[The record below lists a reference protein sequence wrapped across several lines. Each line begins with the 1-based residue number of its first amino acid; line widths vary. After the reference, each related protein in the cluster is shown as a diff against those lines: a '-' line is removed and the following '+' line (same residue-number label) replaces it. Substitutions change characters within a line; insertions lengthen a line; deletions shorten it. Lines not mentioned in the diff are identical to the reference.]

1 MNRTDLSK
9 KIKDLLVLKQDD
21 GTYHLFGQY
30 HITKDSDNLYTVN
43 WIKDSTISIKF
54 GQLKYAVTWCVFHKN
69 NKYKDI
75 NKIAEL
81 DETLD
86 SLSMVITNHKRLAEK
101 NVENRPIYLA
111 KLSEDKI
118 RRKEAQKAM
127 DYYVEYSKYWQNKT
141 FKEYTSH

>member
-9 KIKDLLVLKQDD
+9 KIKDLLVLKQGD
-21 GTYHLFGQY
+21 GSYHLFGQY
-30 HITKDSDNLYTVN
+30 QITKDPQELYTVQ
-43 WIKDSTISIKF
+43 WLKDPNIIIKF

-69 NKYKDI
+69 NKHKDLS
-75 NKIAEL
+75 KIAEL

-86 SLSMVITNHKRLAEK
+86 SLSAIITNHKRLAER
-101 NVENRPIYLA
+101 NVENRHIHLA

-118 RRKEAQKAM
+118 RRKQAQKAM

-141 FKEYTSH
+141 FKEYTTH

>member
-1 MNRTDLSK
+1 MNKHELSK
-9 KIKDLLVLKQDD
+9 RVKDLLIIKQDD
-21 GTYHLFGQY
+21 GSYHLFGQY
-30 HITKDSDNLYTVN
+30 QISKDTHELYTVQWLN
-43 WIKDSTISIKF
+43 DPTLTIKF

-69 NKYKDI
+69 NKYKDL

-86 SLSMVITNHKRLAEK
+86 SLSMIIDNHKRLAER
-101 NVENRPIYLA
+101 NLENRPIHLA
-111 KLSEDKI
+111 KLSQDKL
-118 RRKEAQKAM
+118 RRKQAQKAM